1 MRACNAR
8 CAQEERRAP
17 RRTAAPMRNR
27 QLHAALA
34 AFAEEAAWQLSSD
47 TSEGADVPFEIVAA
61 GRRDSP
67 LYCYRPLTA
76 DFISERVSLLGRLPT
91 YLPAL
96 GALCD
101 AGGLAAYLE
110 ARGEAAPR
118 DARER
123 AESALRTFLGRVF
136 EDSSDFVL
144 DHGKLKRALHEL
156 EAALYQGRSETIVIA
171 P

>member
-1 MRACNAR
+1 MRH
-8 CAQEERRAP
+8 
-17 RRTAAPMRNR
+17 R
-27 QLHAALA
+27 QLHAAPS

-47 TSEGADVPFEIVAA
+47 TTEGADLPFEVVAG

-67 LYCYRPLTA
+67 LCCHPPVTP

-101 AGGLAAYLE
+101 AGGLDAYLE

-118 DARER
+118 DPRER
-123 AESALRTFLGRVF
+123 AES
-136 EDSSDFVL
+136 
-144 DHGKLKRALHEL
+144 
-156 EAALYQGRSETIVIA
+156 
-171 P
+171 